1 MKRIPA
7 LCLAILLLFC
17 CTAGAEDESL
27 STVDFEDFTLTYPED
42 MILDE
47 GEKTDPQ
54 LYFYLYSMDT
64 SPDYFTNKL
73 AASDDIVFIPVE
85 NGKYVQ
91 EIGHSQIWD
100 VLAVKVVGNN
110 RGEETL
116 LYNYA
121 GDWLV
126 DQFKVSEDPDH
137 YFSTFIEGYLP
148 RLFI

>member
-1 MKRIPA
+1 MWEIVGNEELEAKYKKSHPF
-7 LCLAILLLFC
+7 L
-17 CTAGAEDESL
+17 
-27 STVDFEDFTLTYPED
+27 
-42 MILDE
+42 
-47 GEKTDPQ
+47 
-54 LYFYLYSMDT
+54 
-64 SPDYFTNKL
+64 
-73 AASDDIVFIPVE
+73 DDIVFIPVE

-110 RGEETL
+110 RGEEIL